1 MPSYKRRRFFID
13 KEYQGRYIFNAFL
26 SVAIG
31 SVLFA
36 LIIAFFSSNTL
47 SIVYD
52 DYHLRLGTTPELLK
66 NKILSAQWLFI
77 ALGGGGVI
85 LIALFLSHRVAGPFF
100 RFEQTLNQMASKDLR
115 GRIQLRKR
123 DEGKVLAG
131 KFNEFNEML
140 SQNLGRM
147 REISENIRQCCEDLP
162 GNDDPVEKND
172 HLSSQ
177 LEKIRRYNGDCLEML
192 NEFKLK

>member
-1 MPSYKRRRFFID
+1 MPNYKRRRFFID

-31 SVLFA
+31 SVFFA
-36 LIIAFFSSNTL
+36 LIIGFFSSNTL

-52 DYHLRLGTTPELLK
+52 DYHLRLGTTPELLM

-100 RFEQTLNQMASKDLR
+100 RFEQTLNQMTSKDLSC
-115 GRIQLRKR
+115 RIQLRKR
-123 DEGKVLAG
+123 DEGKALEE
-131 KFNEFNEML
+131 KFNDFNEML
-140 SQNLGRM
+140 SISLERM
-147 REISENIRQCCEDLP
+147 LENSENIRQCCEDLP
-162 GNDDPVEKND
+162 ENDDPAKRND
-172 HLSSQ
+172 HLSSR
-177 LEKIRRYNGDCLEML
+177 LEEIRRYNGDCLEML
-192 NEFKLK
+192 REFKLK